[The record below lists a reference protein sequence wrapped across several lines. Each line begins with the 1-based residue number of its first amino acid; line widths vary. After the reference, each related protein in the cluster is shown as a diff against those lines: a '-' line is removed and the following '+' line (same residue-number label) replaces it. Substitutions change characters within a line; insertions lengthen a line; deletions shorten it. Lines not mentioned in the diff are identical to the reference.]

1 MKDNVC
7 TICGSNLNILYLN
20 KNPKN
25 SNSVNILKCK
35 NCDHKFQQD
44 YDKEYVDEYYSYYKD
59 LINKNREDIFSYEN
73 KISYKKIFRVFENH
87 INKYNLEKSIL
98 DVGSGY
104 GELVN
109 YANENKWKA
118 TGIELSKDALKIAN
132 KYHIN
137 IKNLSIE
144 DNYFKDKKYSI
155 ITLTEV
161 IEHVDEPNKLILHIS
176 NLLSSN
182 GMLYIT
188 TPNFNSLD
196 RYIMS
201 SEWKVIH
208 KEHINYF
215 TTQSLKK
222 LISNNNS
229 LVILNIN
236 SSNLVLEIYKMKL
249 MKLIFKNFKQ
259 NNLTKSNIK
268 LRKKIYSN
276 YFLFIIKN
284 IINYILNFFEIGN
297 NFTII
302 IKKIDR

>member
-1 MKDNVC
+1 MKNNVC

-20 KNPKN
+20 KNPRN

-35 NCDHKFQQD
+35 NCHHKFQQD
-44 YDKEYVDEYYSYYKD
+44 YDKEYIDEYYSYYKD
-59 LINKNREDIFSYEN
+59 YINKSRKDIFSNEN
-73 KISYKKIFRVFENH
+73 IISYKKIFRVFENH

-109 YANENKWKA
+109 YASENKWKA
-118 TGIELSKDALKIAN
+118 IGIELSKDALKIAN

-137 IKNLSIE
+137 IKNLSID
-144 DNYFKDKKYSI
+144 DNYFKNKKYSI

-161 IEHVDEPNKLILHIS
+161 IEHVDEPNKLILDIS

-196 RYIMS
+196 RYFMS

-215 TTQSLKK
+215 TTHSLKK

-229 LVILNIN
+229 LEILNIN
-236 SSNLVLEIYKMKL
+236 SSNLVLEIYKMKFI
-249 MKLIFKNFKQ
+249 KLIFKNFKQ
-259 NNLTKSNIK
+259 NNIIKSNIK

-276 YFLFIIKN
+276 YYLFIIKN
-284 IINYILNFFEIGN
+284 IINYILNFFKIGN
-297 NFTII
+297 NFTVI